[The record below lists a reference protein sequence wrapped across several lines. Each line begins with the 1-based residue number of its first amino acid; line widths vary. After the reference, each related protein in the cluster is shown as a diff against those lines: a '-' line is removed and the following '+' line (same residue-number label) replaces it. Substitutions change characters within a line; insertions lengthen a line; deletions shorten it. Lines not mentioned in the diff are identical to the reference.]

1 MDKKKLVVENKLL
14 KKKVSKNY
22 EMIGKS
28 SAITKIKDIIEKVA
42 ATDARVLIIG
52 QNGTGKEF

>member
-1 MDKKKLVVENKLL
+1 M
-14 KKKVSKNY
+14 SKNY